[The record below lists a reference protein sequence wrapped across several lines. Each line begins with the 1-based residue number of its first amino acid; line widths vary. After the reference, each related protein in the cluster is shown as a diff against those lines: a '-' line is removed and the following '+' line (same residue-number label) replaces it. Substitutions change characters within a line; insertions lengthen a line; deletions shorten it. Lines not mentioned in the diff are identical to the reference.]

1 MPVLKTV
8 FWRRLDVAG
17 AEVARLIQDAA
28 GWTLDGTVLLVSPV
42 GPARLQYQVK
52 CDQQW
57 RTEGAI
63 VQGLLGD
70 RQVAIEI
77 RSDGLGAWT
86 FNREPALAV
95 AGCIDVDLGFTPSTN
110 LLPLRRLSP
119 TEGGR
124 VSVKAAWLR
133 FPTLAFEPLDQVYT
147 RTGSRNYR
155 YDSGGGRFTADLT
168 VDDLG
173 LVSRD
178 GDYWDAVVMPA
189 T

>member
-8 FWRRLDVAG
+8 FWRRLDIAG

-28 GWTLDGTVLLVSPV
+28 GWILDGTVLLVSPV

-52 CDQQW
+52 CDLQW
-57 RTEGAI
+57 RTQGAI

-70 RQVAIEI
+70 RQVAIDI

-86 FNREPALAV
+86 FNREPAPAV
-95 AGCIDVDLGFTPSTN
+95 AGCIDVDFGFTPSTN
-110 LLPLRRLSP
+110 LLPIRRLSP
-119 TEGGR
+119 AEGGSL
-124 VSVKAAWLR
+124 SVKAAWLR
-133 FPTLAFEPLDQVYT
+133 FPTLAFEPLDQVYA
-147 RTGSRNYR
+147 RTGSHNYR
-155 YDSGGGRFTADLT
+155 YESAGQRFTADLT

-173 LVSRD
+173 LVARY
-178 GDYWDAVVMPA
+178 GDYWDTVVTPA